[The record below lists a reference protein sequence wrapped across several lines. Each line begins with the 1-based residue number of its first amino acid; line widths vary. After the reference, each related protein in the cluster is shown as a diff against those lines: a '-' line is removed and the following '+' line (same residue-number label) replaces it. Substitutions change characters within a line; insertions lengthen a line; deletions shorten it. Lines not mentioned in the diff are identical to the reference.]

1 MCDYNNE
8 SDNGKKISL
17 IDDDD
22 YSLDSL
28 YIDNLHSNDLNKK
41 NNMFIS
47 EKYIIKAL
55 ETTFLNKETDTSNHA
70 NEIDINNNDIDK
82 IINNIDNIDNIDNIY
97 TLNNNNIIYNKKP
110 IFGIRKDNKK
120 PKGRRKKGYNLTKT
134 KNDKFRRDNIIQ
146 RIKKKLVSS
155 TMNAI
160 NRLYD
165 KYCDKK
171 GLRHRRFLQKIAPIF
186 YNIITYQKSREYM
199 QKKVW
204 EMFSEK
210 LSEKCSRQEKD
221 YNTKNITNLFRENE
235 DLEIIQILN
244 FTIKEI
250 YEIYIGISDYMIP
263 EYGLKYDLD
272 KIIEKEGND
281 YAIKYEEIAKNLI
294 QIFEGKYRR
303 ILK

>member
-8 SDNGKKISL
+8 SYNGKKISL

-22 YSLDSL
+22 NSLDLSN
-28 YIDNLHSNDLNKK
+28 IDNLHSNDFSKK
-41 NNMFIS
+41 NNIFINFE
-47 EKYIIKAL
+47 EKNIKKAL
-55 ETTFLNKETDTSNHA
+55 ETTFSNKETDTSNHA
-70 NEIDINNNDIDK
+70 NEVDVPTKNNNNDK
-82 IINNIDNIDNIDNIY
+82 IINNIDNIDI
-97 TLNNNNIIYNKKP
+97 LNNNNIIINKKP
-110 IFGIRKDNKK
+110 IFEIRNDKK
-120 PKGRRKKGYNLTKT
+120 EPKGRRKKGNNLKKT
-134 KNDKFRRDNIIQ
+134 KNDKFRRDNTIQ
-146 RIKKKLVSS
+146 RIKSKFVSR
-155 TMNAI
+155 TMIAI

-165 KYCDKK
+165 KYNDEN

-186 YNIITYQKSREYM
+186 SNIKIYQQSLEYM

-210 LSEKCSRQEKD
+210 LSVKCFRQEKD
-221 YNTKNITNLFRENE
+221 YNTKSIENLFRENE
-235 DLEIIQILN
+235 ALEIIKILN